1 MSLEVRQVDPAAD
14 QWLQNRMSR
23 WRTKNVE
30 APILEITDAGRE
42 AESEQGAYGKNVIGC
57 SGRIVFAQV
66 AEARLCG

>member
-42 AESEQGAYGKNVIGC
+42 AESEQGAYGKNV
-57 SGRIVFAQV
+57 
-66 AEARLCG
+66 RLCQR